1 MSKTRKYG
9 FLGVLVL
16 VVLLGLL
23 LAAGPAL
30 AESRAAT
37 HVRAS
42 FVDMLDE
49 GTAFENQP
57 LPGEVEAFGWTP
69 YAIVTASTG
78 PNAERFYGWAT
89 FYLHLIVRPSGDNSH
104 DGLIVFTSVEPSKA
118 NWTHGAPFSDNLP
131 AEEYWLWSGTMTGV
145 SLSGHN
151 HVFHMELTGH
161 NDNVG
166 LHATCTW
173 FMNLWTNCQMVAF
186 ITPETP

>member
-1 MSKTRKYG
+1 MSKTRRYG
-9 FLGVLVL
+9 VLGVFVL
-16 VVLLGLL
+16 AVMLGLM

-30 AESRAAT
+30 AESSAAT

-42 FVDMLDE
+42 FVGMLDE
-49 GTAFENQP
+49 GTPVENQP

-69 YAIVTASTG
+69 YAMVTASTG

-89 FYLHLIVRPSGDNSH
+89 FYLHLVVRPSGDDSQ
-104 DGLIVFTSVEPSKA
+104 DGLIAFTSVDPSPG
-118 NWTHGAPFSDNLP
+118 WVLLAPFLSNLP
-131 AEEYWLWSGTMTGV
+131 AEEDWLWFGTMTGV
-145 SLSGHN
+145 TLSGHN
-151 HVFHMELTGH
+151 HIFHMELTGY
-161 NDNVG
+161 NDNAG